1 MQPDIVNRP
10 AFTVVGMKYHGN
22 NQHNEIPQLWG
33 TFGPHMHEIKHLVHP
48 EVFYGVMGNYI
59 EATGEFDYVAAR
71 EVESATEIAK
81 GMTVVNIPAQTYA
94 VFPCTLR
101 TIQKTF
107 EMIDSSW
114 LPTSG
119 YHRVDGPEFE
129 LYDESFEAGN
139 DNSPMFIYIPVEPQ
153 K

>member
-1 MQPDIVNRP
+1 MQPNIVNRP

-48 EVFYGVMGNYI
+48 EVFYGVMGNYV

-71 EVESATEIAK
+71 EVTSATEIVK
-81 GMTVVNIPAQTYA
+81 GMTVVNIPTQTYA
-94 VFPCTLR
+94 VFPCTLK
-101 TIQKTF
+101 TLKKTF
-107 EMIDSSW
+107 DVIESS

-139 DNSPMFIYIPVEPQ
+139 ENSPMFLYVPVEAQ

>member
-1 MQPDIVNRP
+1 MQPTIVNRP
-10 AFTVVGMKYHGN
+10 AFTVVGMKYRGN
-22 NQHNEIPQLWG
+22 NQHNEIPQLWA

-48 EVFYGVMGNYI
+48 EVFYGVEGNYI
-59 EATGEFDYVAAR
+59 EATGEFDYIAGR
-71 EVESATEIAK
+71 EVSNATEVVK

-101 TIQKTF
+101 TIQQTMQ
-107 EMIDSSW
+107 MIATSW

-119 YHRVDGPEFE
+119 YRRVDGPEFE
-129 LYDESFEAGN
+129 FYDESFEAGN
-139 DNSPMFIYIPVEPQ
+139 DNSPMYIYVPVEAQ